1 MQENLLVKEFGQE
14 MAPDLRYWW
23 CLRGA
28 VNDLVCAQEVSL
40 IDGPGGAV
48 TTMSV
53 GRPRQE
59 LGVTTS
65 VQVRDIAEWV
75 LMKGG

>member
-1 MQENLLVKEFGQE
+1 M
-14 MAPDLRYWW
+14 
-23 CLRGA
+23 
-28 VNDLVCAQEVSL
+28 

-53 GRPRQE
+53 GGPGQE

-75 LMKGG
+75 LRKDG